1 MYVIIK
7 DRGKQYKVRAGE
19 RHLIDL
25 KADAQVGETL
35 EFDDVLVCSDEQGN
49 TTLGATTNKSAKVI
63 AEVEGIKKSAKSMT
77 IKFRR
82 RKESMTRRGHRE
94 KYTRIKIKEIQVN

>member
-1 MYVIIK
+1 MYAIIK

-25 KADAQVGETL
+25 KADAQIGETL
-35 EFDDVLVCSDEQGN
+35 EFHDILVYSNEEGN
-49 TTLGATTNKSAKVI
+49 TTFGIADNKNAKVV
-63 AEVEGIKKSAKSMT
+63 AEVEGMKKSAKSMT

-82 RKESMTRRGHRE
+82 RKESMTRKGHRE
-94 KYTRIKIKEIQVN
+94 KYTQIKIKEILLD